1 MATDEVGI
9 YNLAL
14 SEVGAKSSVA
24 SVTEK
29 SRAAELCNMWYQTTV
44 ETVLRA
50 APWPSATGIKRLA
63 LLKERDTSLEWA
75 AADPDPGWQ
84 YAYSAPSDM
93 LRPRY
98 LSTYERFSSSLYNN
112 SPAIMTNVDKAILVY
127 TKRQLQVGVWDP
139 QLKLAIVQALAAHIA
154 MPLQGKPARAQRA
167 AEAANRMILE
177 ARQAAANEDEDQH
190 ESMPDWFIARGYGY
204 STNYQRYVYPFG
216 PLIQV
221 TGGAGVE

>member
-24 SVTEK
+24 STTEK
-29 SRAAELCNMWYQTTV
+29 SRAAELCNMWYQTVV
-44 ETVLRA
+44 EVVLRA
-50 APWPSATGIKRLA
+50 APWPSATGVKRLA
-63 LLKERDTSLEWA
+63 LLKERDDSKAWA
-75 AADPDPGWQ
+75 EGDPDPGWR
-84 YAYSAPSDM
+84 YVYSTPSDM

-98 LSTYERFSSSLYNN
+98 LSTYDRFTVSLYND
-112 SPAIMTNVDKAILVY
+112 SQAIMTSVEKAILIY
-127 TKRQLQVGVWDP
+127 TKRQLQVKAWDP
-139 QLKLAIVQALAAHIA
+139 QLKMAIVKALAAHIA
-154 MPLQGKPARAQRA
+154 MPLQGKPARAQKI
-167 AEAANRMILE
+167 AESANNIIME
-177 ARQAAANEDEDQH
+177 ARQAAANEDEALH

-221 TGGAGVE
+221 TSGVGVE